1 MLILR
6 IVKLYPCEHSMCEIV
21 GVSLRDEGVK
31 ISLLLFQHHA
41 CEEAAGF
48 VAEGAHWVEV
58 GTIAVGAYTAYL
70 YVHKVYAGVQ

>member
-1 MLILR
+1 M
-6 IVKLYPCEHSMCEIV
+6 SEIG

-31 ISLLLFQHHA
+31 ISLLFFQHHA

-48 VAEGAHWVEV
+48 VAEGAHRVKIC
-58 GTIAVGAYTAYL
+58 TIAVGAYTAYL